1 MIKQSQMKAILAKIQ
16 DDTSENFSTDLQI
29 LQDNLS
35 IHIFND
41 PDVNK
46 NLPEN
51 FEGIIRTAASD
62 IMEAC
67 YSTCINHDQLTR
79 FWLTSVNLFKF
90 INPLSA
96 INKIRI

>member
-16 DDTSENFSTDLQI
+16 DDTSENFSTELQI

-67 YSTCINHDQLTR
+67 YSTCINHDQ
-79 FWLTSVNLFKF
+79 
-90 INPLSA
+90 P
-96 INKIRI
+96 

>member
-1 MIKQSQMKAILAKIQ
+1 MIKQSQIKAILAKIQ

-67 YSTCINHDQLTR
+67 YSTCINHDQA
-79 FWLTSVNLFKF
+79 V
-90 INPLSA
+90 INAVLAHVRKSL
-96 INKIRI
+96 

>member
-41 PDVNK
+41 PDVNIFQK
-46 NLPEN
+46 ISKESSEQQP
-51 FEGIIRTAASD
+51 
-62 IMEAC
+62 
-67 YSTCINHDQLTR
+67 
-79 FWLTSVNLFKF
+79 
-90 INPLSA
+90 A
-96 INKIRI
+96 I